1 MERMET
7 NPLTPDRSRERPS
20 FHGGQADDTKG
31 RAMTNC
37 MLVIPCFNE
46 EARLD
51 RAAFLS
57 LAQAPHLSLLFV
69 DDGSSDGTARVLEQL
84 CAQAPKQIHVLI
96 LERNVGK
103 GEAVRRGMLEALS
116 RGVDIVGFADADLA
130 TPPDELVRLRDELI
144 ASDLSVAVGSR
155 VLLMG
160 TDIKRHLWRHLVGRL
175 FATFAATIL
184 EMPFYDTQCGAKYF
198 RDTPTLRAAL
208 SSPFVSRWVFDI
220 ELLGRLYIGTGE
232 IAGIPMDKFREITL
246 RRWVDVADSKLSL
259 PGMTKAL
266 LDLPVIDRELTRLRA
281 AARTPGAAPASRT
294 DAA

>member
-1 MERMET
+1 
-7 NPLTPDRSRERPS
+7 
-20 FHGGQADDTKG
+20 
-31 RAMTNC
+31 MTNC
-37 MLVIPCFNE
+37 MLIIPCFNE

-57 LAQAPHLSLLFV
+57 LAQTPDLSLLFV
-69 DDGSSDGTARVLEQL
+69 DDGSSDGTARVLEEL
-84 CAQAPKQIHVLI
+84 RARAPKQVHVLI

-103 GEAVRRGMLEALS
+103 GEAVRQGMLEALS
-116 RGVDIVGFADADLA
+116 RRMDIVGFADADLA
-130 TPPDELVRLRDELI
+130 TPPDELVRVRDELI

-160 TDIKRHLWRHLVGRL
+160 THIKRHLWRHLVGRL
-175 FATFAATIL
+175 FATFAASIL

-198 RDTPTLRAAL
+198 RDTPALRAAL
-208 SSPFVSRWVFDI
+208 ASPFLSRWVFDI

-232 IAGIPMDKFREITL
+232 IPGIPMDKFREVTL
-246 RRWVDVADSKLSL
+246 RRWVAVADSKLSL

-281 AARTPGAAPASRT
+281 VARSRRT
-294 DAA
+294 